1 VDQPNLE
8 VSLQEANSDQKA
20 QEKKPESS
28 TESKAGSDGH
38 GDAQLEEST
47 KPSVLTRLKAF
58 IQDLFGSLFSSDAPT
73 RRTALLFFLG
83 VLGTGFVSVAA
94 VKRIRHVRA
103 RQALELKERELE
115 EKKRQEIEN
124 SRLADLKSA
133 ENIVSLGRYVVA
145 LKPVGRGP
153 APKADFEL
161 FVRCSEKEVREYVE
175 ARSVQVRS
183 ELTSS
188 LVGMAREDFL
198 AIDGKRRTHKKILLI
213 LNQWLARE
221 YSGARIEDAW
231 FGDLVVE

>member
-1 VDQPNLE
+1 MDQPNLE
-8 VSLQEANSDQKA
+8 VSSQEAKADQNA
-20 QEKKPESS
+20 QEQKPED
-28 TESKAGSDGH
+28 TA
-38 GDAQLEEST
+38 A
-47 KPSVLTRLKAF
+47 KPGALTRLKAF
-58 IQDLFGSLFSSDAPT
+58 FKDLFGSLFSSDAPT

-83 VLGTGFVSVAA
+83 IVGIGFVSVAA

-115 EKKRQEIEN
+115 EKKRQETEN

-133 ENIVSLGRYVVA
+133 EYVVSLGRYVVA

-161 FVRCSEKEVREYVE
+161 FVRCNEKEVREYIE